1 MTSSASKMSE
11 NKLKLKD
18 AEGDPLKQLEL
29 LESST
34 CYQAIGVFS
43 LYNELETVG
52 ELRMQHVQ
60 HIGMRGHIK
69 DFTANKEGKVIA
81 NRQATGGVHS
91 QGYLYCIA
99 MGMGGGVCTAVV
111 TS

>member
-11 NKLKLKD
+11 SKLKLKD

-43 LYNELETVG
+43 LYNEIETVG
-52 ELRMQHVQ
+52 EL
-60 HIGMRGHIK
+60 
-69 DFTANKEGKVIA
+69 
-81 NRQATGGVHS
+81 
-91 QGYLYCIA
+91 
-99 MGMGGGVCTAVV
+99 
-111 TS
+111 

>member
-11 NKLKLKD
+11 SKLKLKD

-43 LYNELETVG
+43 LFNELETVG
-52 ELRMQHVQ
+52 ELLMQHVQ
-60 HIGMRGHIK
+60 YISMCGHIK
-69 DFTANKEGKVIA
+69 EFTAKQGGEGDHHVKLLVE
-81 NRQATGGVHS
+81 
-91 QGYLYCIA
+91 CIPKD
-99 MGMGGGVCTAVV
+99 
-111 TS
+111 TSTHC